1 MAEARYAIGFDELG
15 LEQVGLVGGK
25 SAHLGDLRRAGFP
38 VPPGFAVTT
47 AAFEQVVHDEF
58 RQEVDELVADLHP
71 DDAARLELEA
81 ARLRDLIHGLPVPD
95 DVFAA
100 IDRGYA
106 ELGSA
111 LGLDAPAV
119 AVRSSAVAEDAADAS
134 FAGVQDT
141 YLWITGIDE
150 VVRHIRSCWA
160 SYFNAE
166 ALAYRARHAAAAPGM
181 SVAVQYMV
189 DARVAG
195 VMFTLNPVSGDRS
208 CVAID
213 ASYGLGV
220 TVVGGDVTPDTF
232 LVSKVTREV
241 LRSDT
246 GEKAIECVADAA
258 AGATVTREVSAERR
272 ARLCL
277 EPDELERLVEL
288 AREIE
293 RHYGR
298 AQDIEWAIDRRLGD
312 ILVLQSRAETVWS
325 QRPAG
330 TRPLAVDPLAAIAA
344 TFMGNAARK

>member
-1 MAEARYAIGFDELG
+1 
-15 LEQVGLVGGK
+15 
-25 SAHLGDLRRAGFP
+25 
-38 VPPGFAVTT
+38 
-47 AAFEQVVHDEF
+47 
-58 RQEVDELVADLHP
+58 
-71 DDAARLELEA
+71 
-81 ARLRDLIHGLPVPD
+81 IHGLPVPE
-95 DVFAA
+95 DVLSA
-100 IDRGYA
+100 IDGAYT

-111 LGLDAPAV
+111 LGLERPAV

-141 YLWITGIDE
+141 FLWIAGVDE

-166 ALAYRARHAAAAPGM
+166 ALAYRARHAGAAPGM

-220 TVVGGDVTPDTF
+220 TVVGGEVTPDSI

-246 GEKAIECVADAA
+246 GEKAIECVADTAT
-258 AGATVTREVSAERR
+258 GATVTREVSAERR

-298 AQDIEWAIDRRLGD
+298 AQDIEWAIDRQLGE

-325 QRPAG
+325 QKPAAERPVAAG
-330 TRPLAVDPLAAIAA
+330 PLAAIAA
-344 TFMGNAARK
+344 TFMGGGARK